1 MPRAPPPP
9 PPRQLVP
16 AVAAPT
22 VLTDVQGIVV
32 PLVVPGVE
40 TIGTDRAGVVDLA
53 RPASIREG
61 AGVPDRRARSVTY
74 ATSVPTLVV
83 LLGEHA
89 AASEA
94 LERGERADGVGRGRG
109 PNYIVQETTVD
120 DNDSD

>member
-1 MPRAPPPP
+1 M
-9 PPRQLVP
+9 
-16 AVAAPT
+16 
-22 VLTDVQGIVV
+22 

-61 AGVPDRRARSVTY
+61 AGVPDRRARSVTD
-74 ATSVPTLVV
+74 ATSVPVLVV

-109 PNYIVQETTVD
+109 GVTVPRGAEDPPDGLLDPRRLRTGLPTGLLASRGLRYPAKMIRTT
-120 DNDSD
+120 